1 MDENNSFM
9 ILCAESEMALATY
22 DFVEFARRNKPNK
35 QAKKASQRKR
45 TSPGQERASR
55 AYKLLK

>member
-9 ILCAESEMALATY
+9 ILCALFEMALATY
-22 DFVEFARRNKPNK
+22 DFQALATGNKPNI
-35 QAKKASQRKR
+35 QVKKTSQGKR